1 MRDLEIPGTQTA
13 VSNTHYKSFVFF
25 SNPCFKKGTYFL
37 STYFKIA
44 IHMLTFFVTSYNQFC

>member
-1 MRDLEIPGTQTA
+1 MRDLEIPGTHTA

-44 IHMLTFFVTSYNQFC
+44 IHMLTFFCNFI

>member
-25 SNPCFKKGTYFL
+25 LIHALKKHYVNL
-37 STYFKIA
+37 
-44 IHMLTFFVTSYNQFC
+44 FFVISYNQFC